1 MTCRFAE
8 GMTSDLDIYRAAK
21 LLIDK
26 HGDEAALYAAGR
38 ADLLLEEGDAAG
50 AATWHRIVA
59 AVEELQ
65 RGKRTVEAV
74 N

>member
-1 MTCRFAE
+1 LT
-8 GMTSDLDIYRAAK
+8 IYRAAR

-38 ADLLLEEGDAAG
+38 ADLFLEKGDISGTAI
-50 AATWHRIVA
+50 WRRIMA

-65 RGKRTVEAV
+65 RGRRSGEA
-74 N
+74 